1 MKLNE
6 RHLMQLAAVLDA
18 GGVSE
23 GAAMLGLTQPAV
35 SRSLAMLEARVGEA
49 LFIKGKRPLQA
60 TALGMQL
67 AVQGRAIITASRRAS
82 DAVQGFVRG
91 TEGLVRIGGVPF
103 FMDAII
109 SRMIGEFQ
117 NRESEVT
124 VQQYYMNLP
133 EIAAGLEAGQIDMGI
148 APIGAIDLGPGF
160 EFTEILPGR
169 NVVAC
174 RTGHPLMR
182 KRPLEAQDL
191 TAFPWVAPLPGSP
204 LMSDLQMILMSIG
217 MSDLIIRYSGGSLMS
232 VMNVLTE
239 TDALAVLPFSVVF
252 AGRKENRVA
261 ALPFDI
267 PQPNRSLGILRRINT
282 ARSPAAE
289 RFATHIITA
298 FADLKH
304 IIKRHE
310 NSVVWGQQS
319 APQGLHVAF

>member
-35 SRSLAMLEARVGEA
+35 SRSLAMLEARVAEP
-49 LFIKGKRPLQA
+49 LFVKGRRPLQP
-60 TALGMQL
+60 TPLGAQL
-67 AVQGRAIITASRRAS
+67 AVQGRAIIAASRRAS

-91 TEGLVRIGGVPF
+91 TTGLVRVGGVPF
-103 FMDAII
+103 FMDAMI

-117 NRESEVT
+117 QHEPGIT
-124 VQQYYMNLP
+124 VQQSYMNLP
-133 EIAAGLEAGQIDMGI
+133 EMAAALEAGQIDLGI
-148 APIGAIDLGPGF
+148 VPIGVLDLGPGF

-169 NVVAC
+169 NIVSC
-174 RTGHPLMR
+174 RPGHPLMR

-191 TAFPWVAPLPGSP
+191 TAYPWVAPLPGSP

-217 MSDLIIRYSGGSLMS
+217 MSDLNIRYSGGSLMS
-232 VMNVLTE
+232 VVNVLAE

-252 AGRKENRVA
+252 ALRKENRIAV
-261 ALPFDI
+261 LPYDI
-267 PQPNRSLGILRRINT
+267 PQPNRSLGILRRVNV

-289 RFATHIITA
+289 RLAGHVITA
-298 FADLKH
+298 FEDLKH
-304 IIKRHE
+304 VIKRHE
-310 NSVVWGQQS
+310 NAVIWGN
-319 APQGLHVAF
+319 AAV